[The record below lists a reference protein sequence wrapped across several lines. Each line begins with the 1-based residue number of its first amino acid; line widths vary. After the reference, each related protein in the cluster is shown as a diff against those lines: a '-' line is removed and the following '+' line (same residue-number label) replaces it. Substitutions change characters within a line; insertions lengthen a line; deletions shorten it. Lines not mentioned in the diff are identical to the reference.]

1 MQPFRAPLY
10 IFVVQH
16 FEKTEKFQPN
26 IDLCHIKP
34 NHLSLKILI
43 TMIDLFQHL
52 DGLFASL
59 FHLVLTVGKLGLL
72 VFIGYRLYPH
82 IRKHFA
88 IGHKPSGSTPHRPQA
103 PGVYNAQ
110 QATQYANNA
119 QQHQQTPVDL
129 NPEKFFSAITRL
141 YRATIIPVRIGERVI
156 NVHSLLLLF
165 VLSMIW

>member
-1 MQPFRAPLY
+1 
-10 IFVVQH
+10 
-16 FEKTEKFQPN
+16 
-26 IDLCHIKP
+26 
-34 NHLSLKILI
+34 
-43 TMIDLFQHL
+43 MIDLFQHL

-72 VFIGYRLYPH
+72 VFIALRLYPH
-82 IRKHFA
+82 IRKHFV
-88 IGHKPSGSTPHRPQA
+88 IGHKPSGNVPHRPQA
-103 PGVYNAQ
+103 HGVYNAQ

-119 QQHQQTPVDL
+119 QQPPQTPVDL

>member
-16 FEKTEKFQPN
+16 FEKTENFQPN
-26 IDLCHIKP
+26 TDLCHIKP

-72 VFIGYRLYPH
+72 VFIALRLYPH

-88 IGHKPSGSTPHRPQA
+88 IGHKPSGNVPHRPQA

-110 QATQYANNA
+110 QPP
-119 QQHQQTPVDL
+119 QTPVDL

>member
-1 MQPFRAPLY
+1 
-10 IFVVQH
+10 
-16 FEKTEKFQPN
+16 
-26 IDLCHIKP
+26 
-34 NHLSLKILI
+34 
-43 TMIDLFQHL
+43 MIDLFQHL

-82 IRKHFA
+82 IRKHFV
-88 IGHKPSGSTPHRPQA
+88 IGHKPSGNVPPPPPKL
-103 PGVYNAQ
+103 PGRLQRAAGHPICQQRAAASANA
-110 QATQYANNA
+110 
-119 QQHQQTPVDL
+119 VDL

-165 VLSMIW
+165 VPLYDLVSAQRPGPHELSLYSLINPLLQ